1 MGTRNKRK
9 SAQGVIDE
17 EILHKIKKLDT
28 TDNKSWLCSTL
39 IAQAEKIEKYAIDE
53 EDKLDVVDEINTIVT
68 IFCKRM
74 IQKK

>member
-1 MGTRNKRK
+1 MDTRNKRK
-9 SAQGVIDE
+9 SSQDVIDE
-17 EILHKIKKLDT
+17 DILQKIKKLNAT
-28 TDNKSWLCSTL
+28 YNKSWLCSTL

-53 EDKLDVVDEINTIVT
+53 EDKLDVVDEINTIIT